1 MSLDNTTIVTL
12 TEAIA
17 SIYESSLT
25 EPVLKR
31 LDSFGCTPTTYDA
44 FVIAFS
50 IEKMEQTIKNECNLD
65 ELPEGLIPI
74 AIDMICGEII
84 STKHRTGQLEI
95 SSLDL
100 DGALASVDVGG
111 ASVSFDN
118 SSSDESKL
126 NTLILALRNVERGE
140 FACYRRIRW

>member
-1 MSLDNTTIVTL
+1 MALTDETIITL
-12 TEAIA
+12 TEAITN
-17 SIYESSLT
+17 IYESSLT

-31 LDSFGCTPTTYDA
+31 LDSFGCIPTTYDA
-44 FVIAFS
+44 FVIGFS

-74 AIDMICGEII
+74 AVDMVCGEIL
-84 STKHRTGQLEI
+84 STKYRTGQLEI
-95 SSLDL
+95 SSMDL
-100 DGALASVDVGG
+100 DGALSSVDVGG

-126 NTLILALRNVERGE
+126 NTLILALRNVGRGE